1 MDEKIERVIRKF
13 NSFEEADAADRE
25 YYASL
30 TGNQRVEIVLELQR
44 RYREAYFGYDHEAA
58 ERLERVI
65 KVVPLKEG

>member
-13 NSFEEADAADRE
+13 NSFEEADRE